1 MVDRKPPDS
10 PTVLKHKHQFT
21 WQILVPFLVMAGLI
35 ITGAVFA
42 VTGGP
47 KQARVW
53 ADVSI
58 IWMLAPMLG
67 FALLIT
73 VVLGSLIYGM
83 AKLTQIAPHYT
94 GRAQEFAVTVSA
106 GTHKVADG
114 AAKPIFWFQQ
124 AGATIKSLFQK

>member
-1 MVDRKPPDS
+1 MVDRKTPDS

-83 AKLTQIAPHYT
+83 AKLTQITPHYT

>member
-1 MVDRKPPDS
+1 MVDRKTPDS

-83 AKLTQIAPHYT
+83 AKLTQITPHYT

-114 AAKPIFWFQQ
+114 ATKPIFWFQQ

>member
-1 MVDRKPPDS
+1 MADRKTPDS
-10 PTVLKHKHQFT
+10 PTVLKHKNQFT
-21 WQILVPFLVMAGLI
+21 WQILVPFLVMAALI
-35 ITGAVFA
+35 ITGAVLA

-47 KQARVW
+47 KQTGVW

-83 AKLTQIAPHYT
+83 AKLTQITPHYT
-94 GRAQEFAVTVSA
+94 GRAQVFADTVAA

-124 AGATIKSLFQK
+124 AGATIKSLFHK

>member
-1 MVDRKPPDS
+1 MVDRKTPDS

-21 WQILVPFLVMAGLI
+21 WQILVPFLVMAALI
-35 ITGAVFA
+35 ITGAVLA

-47 KQARVW
+47 KQTGVW

-83 AKLTQIAPHYT
+83 AKLTQITPHYT
-94 GRAQEFAVTVSA
+94 GRAQEFADTVSA

-124 AGATIKSLFQK
+124 AGATIKSLFHK